1 MNLNINEIV
10 KDKKKDEDGF
20 LIDLGDEMKYY
31 IMKSWLM
38 DRVLHLFL
46 LDPKRHAIDTTDLH
60 IKNERNKKIF
70 AYLLKQIS
78 SSHINTA
85 KHHDAFTKYI
95 NR

>member
-1 MNLNINEIV
+1 MNLNINEVV
-10 KDKKKDEDGF
+10 KDGEDEDGF

-38 DRVLHLFL
+38 DRVLKTFL
-46 LDPKRHAIDTTDLH
+46 LDQPIGNADLH
-60 IKNERNKKIF
+60 IKNKRNKKIF

-78 SSHINTA
+78 SSHINTG
-85 KHHDAFTKYI
+85 KQHDAFIKYI